1 MNCSPSSY
9 SGAKGDVLMKRDIL
23 LMALCLCILG
33 GAAWLGKSQV
43 APAVST
49 SPQNGR
55 VLILDAGHG
64 GEDGGA
70 SSAGGD
76 KESDINLNIV
86 LKLEL
91 LMAFLGVDTQLTRQD
106 DRSLHSSDAQTIREK
121 KVSDL
126 KNRVAMIDST
136 SNAFLISIHQNY
148 FTDSRY
154 SGAQVFFNGG
164 DVSRQWGEC
173 TQGILR
179 EILDPS
185 NDREAKPMPD
195 GIYLFEHID
204 CPAILVEC
212 GFLSNGEEAS
222 LLLTDTYQ
230 RKVVLALAGAYFRE
244 VQMIPTVWRGE

>member
-1 MNCSPSSY
+1 
-9 SGAKGDVLMKRDIL
+9 MKRDIL
-23 LMALCLCILG
+23 LLTLSLCILG
-33 GAAWLGKSQV
+33 CAAWFGKSRVEPV
-43 APAVST
+43 AATAEVWD
-49 SPQNGR
+49 R

-76 KESDINLNIV
+76 KESDINLGIV
-86 LKLEL
+86 LKLES
-91 LMAFLGVDTQLTRQD
+91 LMAFLGTDTKLTRQD
-106 DRSLHSSDAQTIREK
+106 DRSLHNEDAQTIREK

-126 KNRVAMIDST
+126 KNRVAMIDPIP
-136 SNAFLISIHQNY
+136 NAFLISVHQNH

-173 TQGILR
+173 TQGVLR
-179 EILDPS
+179 DVLDP
-185 NDREAKPMPD
+185 NNHRKAKPMPD
-195 GIYLFEHID
+195 GIYLFEHVE

-222 LLLTDTYQ
+222 LLLTDAYQ
-230 RKVVLALAGAYFRE
+230 RKVALALAGAYLQE
-244 VQMIPTVWRGE
+244 IQMIPTVWGGG